1 MYGLLKYIIKKIIH
15 AVEKNAA
22 GAMYEGWLF
31 PNIISILYC
40 QVASATEMMFENW
53 PKHWRRAVT

>member
-1 MYGLLKYIIKKIIH
+1 MYIIKKILH
-15 AVEKNAA
+15 VVEKKNAA

-31 PNIISILYC
+31 LNIINIISILYC
-40 QVASATEMMFENW
+40 KVASATEMMFENW